1 MSYSGAFAETAYF
14 KDTGVLTEADLLATP
29 AGDYDTWL
37 YNPDSSD
44 ASRESNEVL
53 AIEVVNDVSGMDE
66 SIYVAISNKVI
77 RIRTGLVRGG
87 LVSGAFTPT
96 VLPTFQDTS
105 SVALWSLLWTDVTCS
120 SSSSSCDEE
129 DAST

>member
-37 YNPDSSD
+37 YNGDSSD